1 MNLKKGE
8 TATMEMKDSY
18 VRKTKDWVEKGR
30 KKRKIERN
38 SRSQCWDTDIYRGEK
53 AKEIVAIFARQSFNI
68 VINRLS
74 SENPIQ

>member
-30 KKRKIERN
+30 KKK
-38 SRSQCWDTDIYRGEK
+38 K
-53 AKEIVAIFARQSFNI
+53 
-68 VINRLS
+68 NR
-74 SENPIQ
+74 EEF